1 MSTRKRPTGK
11 MVRLDRAAP
20 ESTPSPAEPV
30 RLVIE
35 YEGKDD
41 FLDDYAQTL
50 SGGAAMVEAPR
61 TLLLDTPVELV
72 VSFPG
77 LREPFALAGV
87 VGAVLGQPD
96 PSVGIELSAQS
107 REQLAAIA
115 DRIAHGDPRLVI
127 PVIRLLLVEDNPHI
141 CELIGSGLRAAGRR
155 NFGRE
160 VAFDVA
166 AAHDGAQ
173 ALALLDGRPYDALI
187 VDAYVPVLDGA
198 KLIEHARARH
208 GAALPIIGLSG
219 GGEPARNAVLRA
231 GANAFLDKPVRLQQL
246 LAQLR
251 TLLPGV
257 EPAPVA

>member
-1 MSTRKRPTGK
+1 MSSRKRPTGK
-11 MVRLDRAAP
+11 MVALDRDAP
-20 ESTPSPAEPV
+20 DSRSSPAEPV

-35 YEGKDD
+35 YRDKAD

-50 SGGAAMVEAPR
+50 ADGTAMVEAPR
-61 TLLLDTPVELV
+61 TLPLDTPVELV

-77 LREPFALAGV
+77 LREPFALGGV
-87 VGAVLGQPD
+87 VGAILGHPD
-96 PSVGIELSAQS
+96 PCVGIELSPAA
-107 REQLAAIA
+107 REQLAALAEHIEH
-115 DRIAHGDPRLVI
+115 DDPRLTI

-173 ALALLDGRPYDALI
+173 ALALLEDRAYDALI

-198 KLIEHARARH
+198 KLIEHARAKL
-208 GAALPIIGLSG
+208 GTKLAIIGLSG
-219 GGEPARNAVLRA
+219 GGAGARNAVLRA
-231 GANAFLDKPVRLQQL
+231 GANAFLEKPVRLQQL
-246 LAQLR
+246 VARLRQL
-251 TLLPGV
+251 LLGG
-257 EPAPVA
+257 EPAPAA